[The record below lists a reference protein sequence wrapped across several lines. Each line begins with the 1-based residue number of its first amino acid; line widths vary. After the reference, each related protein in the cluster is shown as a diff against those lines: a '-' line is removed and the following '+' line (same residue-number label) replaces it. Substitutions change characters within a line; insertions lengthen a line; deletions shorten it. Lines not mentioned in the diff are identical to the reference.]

1 MKKEE
6 LIKKLEGIKEIS
18 PVVSI
23 ESMISLIQGLE
34 APSQIQDETIT
45 VDLATSIADKI
56 EGFITRAGRD
66 MVDLDSANFEI
77 GYDNRIELTDV
88 EIDLSNVME
97 AVTEALD
104 RFVKEEDD
112 IVELERGEE

>member
-34 APSQIQDETIT
+34 SPSQDQDEAIT
-45 VDLATSIADKI
+45 VVLATVIADKI
-56 EGFITRAGRD
+56 ERSITRAGRD
-66 MVDLDSANFEI
+66 LVDLDSATFEL

-97 AVTEALD
+97 IVTSVLD
-104 RFVKEEDD
+104 EFVKEEVFSEFRIDA
-112 IVELERGEE
+112 EE

>member
-34 APSQIQDETIT
+34 SPSEIQDESIT
-45 VDLATSIADKI
+45 VDLATTIAEKI
-56 EGFITRAGRD
+56 EESISRAGRD
-66 MVDLDSANFEI
+66 LVDLDSATFEL
-77 GYDNRIELTDV
+77 GYDNRIELIDV
-88 EIDLSNVME
+88 EIDLSNVVDI
-97 AVTEALD
+97 VTSVLD
-104 RFVKEEDD
+104 KFVKEEDD